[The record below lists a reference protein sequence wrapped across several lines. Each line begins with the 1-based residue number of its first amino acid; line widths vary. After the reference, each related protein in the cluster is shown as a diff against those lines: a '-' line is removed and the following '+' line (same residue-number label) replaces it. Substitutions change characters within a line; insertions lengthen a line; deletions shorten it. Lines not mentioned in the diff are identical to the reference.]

1 MGLHLKYW
9 YDWGLVLKSCPTL
22 LWSQNYSAPGSSVHG
37 ILQARILHWVAI
49 SFFKGSPPPRNW
61 THIFCIAGR
70 FFTTVPSTK
79 LLKISCGIQ
88 IFHICYLLFLF
99 YIWTFYFVL
108 GYQAS
113 PVQLPNGVW
122 LFVTPCT
129 AAPQASLSIIN
140 CQSLLKLINLESVM
154 PSNHLIL
161 CCPLFLQLS
170 IFPSIR
176 VFSERVSSSHQVGK
190 VLEFHPQASVL
201 PMNIQDWFP

>member
-1 MGLHLKYW
+1 MLSDQSLQ
-9 YDWGLVLKSCPTL
+9 SCLTL
-22 LWSQNYSAPGSSVHG
+22 YGPVDCSLPGSSVHG

-108 GYQAS
+108 GYQSS